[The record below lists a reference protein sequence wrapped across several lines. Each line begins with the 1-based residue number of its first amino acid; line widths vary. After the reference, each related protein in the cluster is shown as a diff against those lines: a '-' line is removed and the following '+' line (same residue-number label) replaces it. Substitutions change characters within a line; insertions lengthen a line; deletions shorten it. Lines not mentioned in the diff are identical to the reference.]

1 MSAVGISHHTAPIAI
16 RERLAFAA
24 ETLPDA
30 LRSLAA
36 TPEVEGCAILS
47 TCNRTEIYTSSRKPI
62 TRLIIDWVHDW
73 HQLTPGQFQEHLYH
87 LEHSAGIFHLMK
99 VVCGADSM
107 VIGEPQIGGQVKQAW
122 QLAREIGTLDSKLD
136 RMFQHAFSGAKRVR
150 SETPIGQN
158 PVTLPFAS
166 LRLARQIFG
175 SLDDLRVLMIGA
187 GAMIEECAV
196 HYRDNNIRG
205 LSIANRSPERAR
217 ELAAR
222 LGAQAHSLDELPELL
237 PRHDLILACT
247 GSKVP
252 ILTRSMFREAIGKR
266 RHRPMFALDLSVPR
280 NIEPESNELSDLFLY
295 TIDDLHAVVESGQ
308 KQRMAALHKAM
319 EIIEAE
325 VVTFERWLRLQATS
339 ATLKDLRQRAQQE
352 RDHLLQQALQE
363 LSGGRDA
370 EDVVRR
376 LGHRLV
382 NRLLHGPS
390 VRLRQ
395 AAESDDEALLE
406 AARFYFMDQD

>member
-24 ETLPDA
+24 ETLPEA

-73 HQLTPGQFQEHLYH
+73 HQLSPGQFQEHLYH

-136 RMFQHAFSGAKRVR
+136 RMFQHAFAGAKRVR

-252 ILTRSMFREAIGKR
+252 ILTRSMFRDAIGKR

-339 ATLKDLRQRAQQE
+339 ATLKELRQRAQQE